1 MTVNRLSVMVNR
13 AENTKK
19 DQQIQKRVLL
29 KNVVG
34 VILALSFYSMFCFL
48 YFGTGWDTISRTNH
62 LSFGL
67 VNNDVGIN
75 VTTPNGPVHINIGRS
90 LSLNFASL
98 KGIGTA
104 DPNNPLFDFHVYDL
118 KITLQEARNK
128 VEEGELWTALV
139 FPSNFTQ
146 VLLSSISPLRNASS
160 SAKYSNPVPYFY
172 DQGRQS
178 NAISLINAI
187 AVPAFATVNRRLS
200 LSILNGTF
208 GPVSTSTADLLALS
222 SPFVTQDVN
231 LHAISRSGLGLA
243 SYVSVMLIWLGSL
256 FCVSILTTNAI
267 TVEHLYKP
275 GALVVVRTLVL
286 LAFSFLV
293 SMSSTLI
300 LLTLGA
306 TFSVSAGAYLA
317 FGWLLSFTFMM
328 IINTLI
334 AALGPVGLTLVTF
347 FLVLQFT
354 TSEAIFP
361 HELSN
366 NFFKIGYAFPFK
378 YGISGMR
385 WIFFGSINQI
395 GRDIGVIV
403 AWMVVFLLLGSL
415 ATYKGI
421 KKRFEKREKQ
431 LQKERNG
438 EKNES
443 LEMEEKEKEAY
454 GPSSDPLS
462 NLGFSNQGIAA
473 DELAD
478 LAINSVLGKSQK
490 NEETREDNPV

>member
-1 MTVNRLSVMVNR
+1 
-13 AENTKK
+13 
-19 DQQIQKRVLL
+19 
-29 KNVVG
+29 
-34 VILALSFYSMFCFL
+34 
-48 YFGTGWDTISRTNH
+48 
-62 LSFGL
+62 
-67 VNNDVGIN
+67 
-75 VTTPNGPVHINIGRS
+75 
-90 LSLNFASL
+90 
-98 KGIGTA
+98 
-104 DPNNPLFDFHVYDL
+104 
-118 KITLQEARNK
+118 
-128 VEEGELWTALV
+128 
-139 FPSNFTQ
+139 
-146 VLLSSISPLRNASS
+146 
-160 SAKYSNPVPYFY
+160 
-172 DQGRQS
+172 
-178 NAISLINAI
+178 
-187 AVPAFATVNRRLS
+187 
-200 LSILNGTF
+200 
-208 GPVSTSTADLLALS
+208 
-222 SPFVTQDVN
+222 
-231 LHAISRSGLGLA
+231 
-243 SYVSVMLIWLGSL
+243 MLIWLGSL